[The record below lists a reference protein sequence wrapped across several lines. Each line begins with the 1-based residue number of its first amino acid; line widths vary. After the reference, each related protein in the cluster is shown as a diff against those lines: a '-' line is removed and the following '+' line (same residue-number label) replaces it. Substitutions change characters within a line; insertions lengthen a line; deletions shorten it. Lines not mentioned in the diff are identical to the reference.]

1 MSSLVTTTAP
11 AIRFD
16 RVSVRYPGADR
27 PALDRV
33 SLDMAEG
40 DLCLVVGRTGA
51 GKSTLLGAITGLV
64 PYFTGGVVHGTVSVA
79 GRTTSAHRPRDL
91 AQTVGFVPQNPLSS
105 FVTDTVEDEIAY
117 GMEQLGMTASTMRK
131 RVEETLDLLG
141 IADLRRRHL
150 MELSGGQ
157 QQRVAIA
164 SVLAAQPRVL
174 VLDEPTSALDPTAAH
189 DVLSAVETLVQDVG
203 LTVVLAEHRLER
215 VTDIADQMLW
225 LPGDGRVISGTPSQV
240 LAVADLQPPLS
251 RLAHR
256 VGWSSVPVSVR
267 DARRRVQR
275 EGIIATLPDASSSA
289 PSASPTGSTADP
301 VLVRTT
307 DLGVHYGETVALT
320 GVSLELPGGSVTA
333 LMGRNGSGK
342 SSMLWAL
349 AGATPSTGQIE
360 VGGMD
365 PRELGP
371 SQVRQEISLVP
382 QTAADLLYLPTVAAE
397 CEQADHESNRPEG
410 TCRQRLDDLG
420 LVLDPRADPHDLSE
434 GQRLGLVLAI
444 QLTADPR
451 VVLLD
456 EPTRGL
462 DYTAKDR
469 LAAIVRRLRDN
480 GSCIVVSTHDVEF
493 AATLCDRTVLLA
505 GGEVIAEGGTREVI
519 TSSPAYSPQLAK
531 VFHPTPVLRVEEV
544 TP

>member
-1 MSSLVTTTAP
+1 
-11 AIRFD
+11 
-16 RVSVRYPGADR
+16 
-27 PALDRV
+27 
-33 SLDMAEG
+33 
-40 DLCLVVGRTGA
+40 
-51 GKSTLLGAITGLV
+51 
-64 PYFTGGVVHGTVSVA
+64 VSVA

-91 AQTVGFVPQNPLSS
+91 ARTVGFVPQNPLSS

-267 DARRRVQR
+267 DARRRVQQ
-275 EGIIATLPDASSSA
+275 EGITATLPEASSDSLPEASSS
-289 PSASPTGSTADP
+289 TVADGP
-301 VLVRTT
+301 AVLVRTT
-307 DLGVHYGETVALT
+307 DLGVHYGETVALS
-320 GVSLELPGGSVTA
+320 GVCLELRAGSVTA

-360 VGGMD
+360 VDGTN
-365 PRELGP
+365 PAELDP
-371 SQVRQEISLVP
+371 SQARQEISLVP

-397 CEQADHESNRPEG
+397 CEQADHESSRPEG

-420 LVLDPRADPHDLSE
+420 LALDPRADPHDLSE

-469 LAAIVRRLRDN
+469 LAGIVRRLRDA
-480 GSCIVVSTHDVEF
+480 GSCVVVSTHDVEF

-505 GGEVIAEGGTREVI
+505 GGEVIAEGSTREVI

-531 VFHPTPVLRVEEV
+531 VFHPAPVLRVEEV